1 LPAPDNFLLAGRA
14 TELVPIYEYRCKRC
28 AREFS
33 FLSGVTRDTAAARCP
48 ACESRRLQ
56 KLVSRVHAP
65 RSEEA
70 ELESFES
77 MDVPDTDDPRE
88 MVKWMK
94 KLSKRMGEKE
104 LGEELEAELEE
115 AAASGEL
122 DEELARGKREGWG
135 DRDEMF

>member
-1 LPAPDNFLLAGRA
+1 M
-14 TELVPIYEYRCKRC
+14 PIYEYRCKRC
-28 AREFS
+28 GREFS
-33 FLSGVTRDTAAARCP
+33 FLSGVTRDSALPRCP
-48 ACESRRLQ
+48 ECKSRRLQ

-70 ELESFES
+70 ELDALES
-77 MDVPDTDDPRE
+77 MDVPDTEDPRE

-94 KLSKRMGEKE
+94 KLSRQMGEKE

-122 DEELARGKREGWG
+122 DEELGRAKKEGWG
-135 DRDEMF
+135 NRNEVF